1 VARVGIR
8 LASGR
13 EIALALRAGI
23 DTAEWAYDRPDV
35 RPLMAHQ
42 RAPVL
47 ESWPAPGGFPGH
59 RYHGILPL
67 GGRFLVDGVRVER
80 LPGAGRL
87 TLSRLALLDTT
98 TGLFTPVALPAS
110 YVSDA
115 RFLREAAGTPLVR
128 LYQVQRAP
136 GRAWVAGSLRVLGS
150 GEAVLQALRAPTASG
165 LDLTR
170 EALAAAG
177 DVAGIALPPGSLAS
191 RAFLV
196 RALGNRIEVHAAG
209 PGLLV
214 VAEGFDP
221 GWSGRVDDEPA
232 RVLRVNH
239 TVMGIVLPAGTH
251 HVRLSYRARGF
262 LPGLLLAGLGVAL
275 LALAVR
281 R

>member
-1 VARVGIR
+1 
-8 LASGR
+8 
-13 EIALALRAGI
+13 
-23 DTAEWAYDRPDV
+23 
-35 RPLMAHQ
+35 MAHE

-87 TLSRLALLDTT
+87 TLSRLALLDTS
-98 TGLFTPVALPAS
+98 TGRFTPVALPAG
-110 YVSDA
+110 YVSDG
-115 RFLREAAGTPLVR
+115 RFLREAASTPFVR

-136 GRAWVAGSLRVLGS
+136 GRAWVAGRLQVLPS
-150 GEAVLQALRAPTASG
+150 TEAVLQALRAPTASG

-170 EALAAAG
+170 DALASAG
-177 DVAGIALPPGSLAS
+177 DVTGLVLPPGSQAS
-191 RAFLV
+191 RAALV
-196 RALGNRIEVHAAG
+196 RAVGSRVEIHAAG

-221 GWSGRVDDEPA
+221 GWSA
-232 RVLRVNH
+232 RVGDVAARIWRVNH
-239 TVMGIVLPAGTH
+239 TVIGVVLPAGTH
-251 HVRLSYRARGF
+251 HVVLSYRARGF
-262 LPGLLLAGLGVAL
+262 LPGLLLAGAGVLL
-275 LALAVR
+275 LAFWAR